1 MIETLIQFSFTIP
14 EAINTV
20 PHTGGV
26 MVDNNANQKM
36 NKCTNSISSPIS
48 TNAGPATE
56 THIIYAAV
64 VGTSIPR
71 IKHAKAVKSNAN
83 QRLLSEYE
91 TINDVS
97 FMPRPVIESTPI
109 IIDAH
114 KIIEAINEIWLPV
127 NKQALKNLSKPFL
140 KSNLFLILKKK

>member
-1 MIETLIQFSFTIP
+1 MDYSEGLLYPGFAIIPNGIKYNPSPKVIEVIETLIQFSFTIP

-71 IKHAKAVKSNAN
+71 IKHAKAVKVMLTKGYYQNMK
-83 QRLLSEYE
+83 LS
-91 TINDVS
+91 
-97 FMPRPVIESTPI
+97 MM
-109 IIDAH
+109 
-114 KIIEAINEIWLPV
+114 
-127 NKQALKNLSKPFL
+127 
-140 KSNLFLILKKK
+140 